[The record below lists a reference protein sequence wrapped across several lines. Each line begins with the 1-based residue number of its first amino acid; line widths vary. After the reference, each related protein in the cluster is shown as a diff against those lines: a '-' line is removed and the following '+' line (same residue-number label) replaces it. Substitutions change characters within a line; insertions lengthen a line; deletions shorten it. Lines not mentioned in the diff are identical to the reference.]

1 MSDNKNP
8 RKSQNKNPKGD
19 VYKFSHTE
27 PKSGET
33 SLVKPMP
40 KKKDKKG

>member
-1 MSDNKNP
+1 MSDKKSPSKN
-8 RKSQNKNPKGD
+8 QNKNPKGD

-27 PKSGET
+27 PKPDET
-33 SLVKPMP
+33 SLVKPIP